1 MERKELVSKAL
12 EAGITKAHTM
22 KSVVL
27 EEMLAGMAKTEKTG
41 KRGRPVNE
49 NSPRQLR
56 LKELEAKKAN
66 GELKRGRPVDT
77 ESVRQKRIADIQTRK
92 ESGEFKLGR
101 AINPESERQKRLK
114 EMELKRENGLLKR
127 GRPAKLKHTFESDE
141 LVEISAVEGGIE

>member
-1 MERKELVSKAL
+1 MERKELVGKAL

-27 EEMLAGMAKTEKTG
+27 EEMLLAMETKVTTG
-41 KRGRPVNE
+41 KRGRPVVE
-49 NSPRQLR
+49 NSVRQLR
-56 LKELEAKKAN
+56 LKELEEKRLN

-77 ESVRQKRIADIQTRK
+77 ESVRQKRINEIKLKK

-101 AINPESERQKRLK
+101 NINPESERQKRLK

-127 GRPAKLKHTFESDE
+127 GRPKKETIESE
-141 LVEISAVEGGIE
+141 EVVIIEGA

>member
-1 MERKELVSKAL
+1 MERKELVAKAL

-27 EEMLAGMAKTEKTG
+27 EEMLLAMETKVTTG
-41 KRGRPVNE
+41 KRGRPVVE
-49 NSPRQLR
+49 NSVRQLR
-56 LKELEAKKAN
+56 LKELEEKRSN

-114 EMELKRENGLLKR
+114 DLEERKLNGTLKR
-127 GRPAKLKHTFESDE
+127 GRPKKETIE
-141 LVEISAVEGGIE
+141 VEEVVTIEGA